1 MSFLSHIV
9 GVMAMGVTM
18 KVKLLLRWVR
28 YHVLF
33 RFLALFPAVIAYRLA
48 KYVGYF
54 DSRMNADACNA
65 YQQGIAK
72 VFPDLPQKQRHNCWQ
87 SHCEMMS
94 REILDIFRLSKITSK
109 NCHRIIN
116 IQGIDV
122 LKQAQQGGR
131 GVILAMA
138 HFGRPTMLSTGLGVS
153 GHNIGMVTQIIDE
166 RNPGLNSVERGYLAF
181 KMKQTTDASKGRWIM
196 LGDSI
201 RPLYSGLKAG
211 ETIIILFDLHENRQ
225 KNILEAPFL
234 GGKLTLPRGI
244 ERISRK
250 TGAQVI
256 YGAASDAGRKVTVNL
271 RSLSEDPSEVLLSA
285 VAELEKDITNC
296 PSQWW
301 QWGLINHIWTPPVAQ
316 RN

>member
-1 MSFLSHIV
+1 
-9 GVMAMGVTM
+9 
-18 KVKLLLRWVR
+18 
-28 YHVLF
+28 
-33 RFLALFPAVIAYRLA
+33 
-48 KYVGYF
+48 
-54 DSRMNADACNA
+54 
-65 YQQGIAK
+65 
-72 VFPDLPQKQRHNCWQ
+72 
-87 SHCEMMS
+87 
-94 REILDIFRLSKITSK
+94 
-109 NCHRIIN
+109 
-116 IQGIDV
+116 
-122 LKQAQQGGR
+122 
-131 GVILAMA
+131 
-138 HFGRPTMLSTGLGVS
+138 
-153 GHNIGMVTQIIDE
+153 MVTQIIDE

-225 KNILEAPFL
+225 KNILEVPFL

-250 TGAQVI
+250 TGARVI

-271 RSLSEDPSEVLLSA
+271 RSLPADPSEVLLSA

-301 QWGLINHIWTPPVAQ
+301 QWGLIDHIWTPPAA
-316 RN
+316 